1 MKNIFI
7 NIDDNVGKSIFTRQD
22 NNNAEIYKIYFVSN
36 EGRVNLDGKS
46 IKLGYNFAGT
56 DQGDVLNLDI
66 TDSENGEVTLPITNK
81 LTKKDG
87 IFYCQFR
94 IYGTNGYLEN
104 LVKFTLTVEKTV
116 FSEITEGI
124 EDIKGLT
131 YVENLLDEA
140 KELSGNL
147 KVSITEGNTLN
158 NSLEEKILEGSS
170 LNNSL
175 EDTINSAKKININ
188 LNTNL
193 EQANT
198 TITEVTRKKE
208 ELENTIYEVDTIN
221 AKLIEN
227 SQNAINLSHNLETN
241 INLAESVKE
250 TMKDLDSKNI
260 EATEKI
266 EKLTDLNSESTEL
279 ANLITEVIPLNSEL
293 VRNIGEAKVND
304 ANLSTTNQTATQKKS
319 ELETSLAKTEKII
332 DGLNRSQ
339 NIPQIRLDLDELQKA
354 LKTNQSLHYEGSSIS
369 ADNTIENR
377 TEGMIINGRT
387 YKNEMPSLDPENF
400 TFAGKTNLEGDI
412 FTTYMGANVLYDSF
426 ISCKLGKTNLKPNTK
441 YSVIVDI
448 LENDTNESLAMIT
461 AGNFFYPNDSSNQFE
476 NKIGRSIVVG
486 TTPSKRAS
494 WGDEFTF
501 CIYPSGGDGNK
512 KIKFKAMILE
522 GDWRNK
528 DFPEYFEGIKSFGE
542 AEQDGSKYK
551 IIISSRGK
559 NLINENVFEDNI
571 AYYLNG
577 SNLSRSSDKYYKT
590 FSANI
595 EPYKNYYISV
605 NTSSIINVVLFKNGI
620 GMNSFSTP
628 KSKLINGDYDEIK
641 ISVLKNRFVNIQL
654 EEGTEATLYQ
664 KFKEDKRVILI
675 NEPLRSIN
683 DFKDIIYED
692 NGKVKLNRILGEYIF
707 TGDENISKLSE
718 ENEETCLFMVSSDLV
733 LNYRVNESGD
743 LICNNFTSY
752 SRENFKNLEGI
763 TSVANRFKIRIK
775 KSKLTTQNVEGFKSW
790 LKDNQTKVV
799 YKLPNPITEV
809 VEGVLDID
817 LDTYINKT
825 YFSIL
830 NNYPGTLKFE
840 VQSNI
845 GSLIKNMAE
854 EINNIWGIINN
865 LIVPVLLETNKNIAM
880 AKIKNNLE

>member
-131 YVENLLDEA
+131 YVEELLEETKMIS
-140 KELSGNL
+140 KEIGDKISKAINQNDLL
-147 KVSITEGNTLN
+147 EGNIIDAN
-158 NSLEEKILEGSS
+158 SIKNSLESKNTIATENIETLVE
-170 LNNSL
+170 LNNKAENLVIGLNDVDSL
-175 EDTINSAKKININ
+175 
-188 LNTNL
+188 
-193 EQANT
+193 
-198 TITEVTRKKE
+198 KKE
-208 ELENTIYEVDTIN
+208 LNESIESANEKVVESKTELDSKLNEIRDYIDRFEGIESIPNIYSDILGIKENLKSKTLGYEGAFVVCENTI
-221 AKLIEN
+221 
-227 SQNAINLSHNLETN
+227 
-241 INLAESVKE
+241 ES
-250 TMKDLDSKNI
+250 
-260 EATEKI
+260 
-266 EKLTDLNSESTEL
+266 
-279 ANLITEVIPLNSEL
+279 
-293 VRNIGEAKVND
+293 
-304 ANLSTTNQTATQKKS
+304 
-319 ELETSLAKTEKII
+319 
-332 DGLNRSQ
+332 
-339 NIPQIRLDLDELQKA
+339 
-354 LKTNQSLHYEGSSIS
+354 
-369 ADNTIENR
+369 R
-377 TEGMIINGRT
+377 TKGMIV
-387 YKNEMPSLDPENF
+387 K
-400 TFAGKTNLEGDI
+400 GKT
-412 FTTYMGANVLYDSF
+412 
-426 ISCKLGKTNLKPNTK
+426 
-441 YSVIVDI
+441 
-448 LENDTNESLAMIT
+448 
-461 AGNFFYPNDSSNQFE
+461 
-476 NKIGRSIVVG
+476 VV
-486 TTPSKRAS
+486 
-494 WGDEFTF
+494 
-501 CIYPSGGDGNK
+501 DGNEL
-512 KIKFKAMILE
+512 M
-522 GDWRNK
+522 
-528 DFPEYFEGIKSFGE
+528 SFGE
-542 AEQDGSKYK
+542 AEKEGSKYK

-577 SNLSRSSDKYYKT
+577 SNLSRRSDKYYKT

-620 GMNSFSTP
+620 GMDSFSTP

-854 EINNIWGIINN
+854 EINNIWDVINN

>member
-22 NNNAEIYKIYFVSN
+22 NNNAEIYKFYFVSN

-131 YVENLLDEA
+131 YVEELLEETKMISKKIGDKISKAINQNNLL
-140 KELSGNL
+140 
-147 KVSITEGNTLN
+147 EGNIIDAN
-158 NSLEEKILEGSS
+158 SIKNSLESKNTIATENIETLIE
-170 LNNSL
+170 LNNKAENLVIGLNDVDSL
-175 EDTINSAKKININ
+175 
-188 LNTNL
+188 
-193 EQANT
+193 
-198 TITEVTRKKE
+198 KKE
-208 ELENTIYEVDTIN
+208 LNESIESANEKVVESKTELDSKLNEIRDYIDRFEGIESIPNIYSDILDIKENLKSNQTLGYEGAFVVCENTI
-221 AKLIEN
+221 
-227 SQNAINLSHNLETN
+227 
-241 INLAESVKE
+241 ES
-250 TMKDLDSKNI
+250 
-260 EATEKI
+260 
-266 EKLTDLNSESTEL
+266 
-279 ANLITEVIPLNSEL
+279 
-293 VRNIGEAKVND
+293 
-304 ANLSTTNQTATQKKS
+304 
-319 ELETSLAKTEKII
+319 
-332 DGLNRSQ
+332 
-339 NIPQIRLDLDELQKA
+339 
-354 LKTNQSLHYEGSSIS
+354 
-369 ADNTIENR
+369 R
-377 TEGMIINGRT
+377 TKGMIV
-387 YKNEMPSLDPENF
+387 K
-400 TFAGKTNLEGDI
+400 GKT
-412 FTTYMGANVLYDSF
+412 
-426 ISCKLGKTNLKPNTK
+426 
-441 YSVIVDI
+441 
-448 LENDTNESLAMIT
+448 
-461 AGNFFYPNDSSNQFE
+461 
-476 NKIGRSIVVG
+476 VV
-486 TTPSKRAS
+486 
-494 WGDEFTF
+494 
-501 CIYPSGGDGNK
+501 DGNEL
-512 KIKFKAMILE
+512 M
-522 GDWRNK
+522 
-528 DFPEYFEGIKSFGE
+528 SFGE
-542 AEQDGSKYK
+542 AEKEGSKYK

-620 GMNSFSTP
+620 GMDSFSTP

-775 KSKLTTQNVEGFKSW
+775 KSKLTTQNVEGFKAW

>member
-131 YVENLLDEA
+131 YVEELLEETKMISKEIGDKISKAINQNNLL
-140 KELSGNL
+140 
-147 KVSITEGNTLN
+147 EGNIIDAN
-158 NSLEEKILEGSS
+158 SIKNSLESKNTIATENIETLVE
-170 LNNSL
+170 LNNKAENLVIGLNDVDSL
-175 EDTINSAKKININ
+175 
-188 LNTNL
+188 
-193 EQANT
+193 
-198 TITEVTRKKE
+198 KKE
-208 ELENTIYEVDTIN
+208 LNESIESANEKVVESKTELDSKLNEIRDYIDRFEGIESIPNIYSDILGIKENLKSKTLGYEGAFVVCENTI
-221 AKLIEN
+221 
-227 SQNAINLSHNLETN
+227 
-241 INLAESVKE
+241 ES
-250 TMKDLDSKNI
+250 
-260 EATEKI
+260 
-266 EKLTDLNSESTEL
+266 
-279 ANLITEVIPLNSEL
+279 
-293 VRNIGEAKVND
+293 
-304 ANLSTTNQTATQKKS
+304 
-319 ELETSLAKTEKII
+319 
-332 DGLNRSQ
+332 
-339 NIPQIRLDLDELQKA
+339 
-354 LKTNQSLHYEGSSIS
+354 
-369 ADNTIENR
+369 R
-377 TEGMIINGRT
+377 TKGMIV
-387 YKNEMPSLDPENF
+387 K
-400 TFAGKTNLEGDI
+400 GKT
-412 FTTYMGANVLYDSF
+412 
-426 ISCKLGKTNLKPNTK
+426 
-441 YSVIVDI
+441 
-448 LENDTNESLAMIT
+448 
-461 AGNFFYPNDSSNQFE
+461 
-476 NKIGRSIVVG
+476 VV
-486 TTPSKRAS
+486 
-494 WGDEFTF
+494 
-501 CIYPSGGDGNK
+501 DGNEL
-512 KIKFKAMILE
+512 M
-522 GDWRNK
+522 
-528 DFPEYFEGIKSFGE
+528 SFGE
-542 AEQDGSKYK
+542 AEKEGSKYK

-620 GMNSFSTP
+620 GMDSFSTP

-775 KSKLTTQNVEGFKSW
+775 KSKLTTQNVEGFKAW

-854 EINNIWGIINN
+854 EINNIWDIINN